1 MAKTISTVRGDLFTY
16 LKPGDAF
23 VHGCNAQGVMG
34 SGIAASVREI
44 YPGAYDV
51 YRKEFEARGLD
62 LGDVIPFY
70 DPQTQ
75 VWVLNGITQNLYGK
89 TGDRFVSYDAVTE
102 VFENILKG
110 HKLPNIKRLFFPLIG
125 AGLGGGNWRII
136 QTIIEE
142 VFDGSDLPLI
152 LVRPVPVVRGV
163 SR

>member
-1 MAKTISTVRGDLFTY
+1 MAKTISTVTGDLFAY

-44 YPGAYDV
+44 YPAAYQV
-51 YRKEFEARGLD
+51 YRAEFEARGLD

-102 VFENILKG
+102 VFENIRKG
-110 HKLPNIKRLFFPLIG
+110 HKIGNIQRLFFPLIG

-142 VFDGSDLPLI
+142 VFDGVDIPLI
-152 LVRPVPVVRGV
+152 LVRPDRVVQARG
-163 SR
+163 R

>member
-1 MAKTISTVRGDLFTY
+1 MAKTIATVKGDLFAY

-44 YPGAYDV
+44 YPDAYNA
-51 YRKEFEARGLD
+51 YRMVHEKDGLA
-62 LGDVIPFY
+62 LGEVIPFY
-70 DPQTQ
+70 DTQTQ

-102 VFENILKG
+102 VFENIRKSYQVG
-110 HKLPNIKRLFFPLIG
+110 NIQRLFFPLIG

-142 VFDGSDLPLI
+142 VFDGIEIPLI
-152 LVRPVPVVRGV
+152 LVRPDRVVQARG
-163 SR
+163 R

>member
-1 MAKTISTVRGDLFTY
+1 MAKTISTVKGDLFAY

-44 YPGAYDV
+44 YPAAYND
-51 YRKEFEARGLD
+51 YRKVFETEGLH
-62 LGDVIPFY
+62 LGEIIPHY

-75 VWVLNGITQNLYGK
+75 VWVINGITQNLYGK

-102 VFENILKG
+102 VFERIRKDYQVG
-110 HKLPNIKRLFFPLIG
+110 NIKRLFFPLIG

-142 VFDGSDLPLI
+142 VFDGCDLPLI
-152 LVRPVPVVRGV
+152 LVIR
-163 SR
+163 